1 MNNIPRSAARSM
13 IRAEQKRQVRQ
24 AIRQVAPGEKIMGA
38 LMPSRGFAF
47 PGGWSQDRIAQ
58 VQQMRDWTGVCI
70 DKLASLCAQLVPN
83 AAYVRPQRQPTTQK
97 DANRF
102 DPRLNRMQYLNCE
115 GHSFY
120 NNPYRAKALGVIKPH
135 EELESLPQ
143 GHPIV
148 RLIQNPNDWETQYEH
163 DYEIIMFL
171 MLTGV
176 AYDWMVP
183 DPMFTEYPGEL
194 WCIPSHWVWPRS
206 SGGQVVSP
214 QHPNADRLI
223 EYYEIRPWGGLGTA
237 GVIRIPPE
245 EMIRYA
251 HKSPINKIDGLARTQ
266 IGSLWI
272 DSDNSIAMCQRSMM
286 TNGIYPSFWLEMGE
300 GFSDLTDDA
309 VDRVEAK
316 IYAKLGGENRFGR
329 PFISSQGTK
338 PHPLVFPPNQYA
350 FADSGDQSRN
360 RIVSLFGLNLPVLG
374 LSEDQTFGSV
384 LANLMSVSVHT
395 LKPLLTY
402 IGQAKTKFFASKFST
417 RADPIKMWYDDPTP
431 VDPQQLNEDI
441 KTDFGCGAITPNMIL
456 TLRGRPVYEHGG
468 DDPIL
473 PMGSVPMPLNT
484 GVDLSGLAE
493 LVPLLGRQENPA
505 SEEEEAEAGLGS
517 PQVEEPNGKPSK
529 PKKGAP
535 NGQAKKSRGG
545 RLKEFSEADHPRGQ
559 PDNAGQF
566 GPASGVPSISGS
578 SEYLSEESLGN
589 LAFINYNDP
598 NQEPNPL
605 NQALADAE
613 LSLQDHELND
623 AGSVAKLVDSCVD
636 ASVKRNNEALKLIP
650 KDDAA
655 KIESWAKRQ
664 IPRVEKRAAD
674 LSAKVEAYQE
684 AIKAVQDHES
694 SEPPREMPET
704 DLTRPEPEE
713 ADFLG
718 DHPEPQSEDFS
729 SESDYNSAY
738 DKWEQEEASLMVKF
752 HDAQESWEAEQEQA
766 QEEAEKAHY
775 KKIAV
780 WERILDKLQV
790 KEANA
795 ELKSQEARDRFSDAL
810 WTMNTEFA
818 DKVMDIAETL
828 PKEPK
833 KSAKSRTVNRIKSY
847 GPRSALPKF
856 STNGVHK

>member
-38 LMPSRGFAF
+38 LMPGRGFAF

-135 EELESLPQ
+135 EELEPLPQ
-143 GHPIV
+143 DHPIV
-148 RLIQNPNDWETQYEH
+148 RMTQNPNDWETQYEH

-300 GFSDLTDDA
+300 GFSDLTDDQ

-417 RADPIKMWYDDPTP
+417 RPDPIKMWYDDPTP

-566 GPASGVPSISGS
+566 GPGSGVPSTKPKPVESGS
-578 SEYLSEESLGN
+578 SSGLISRLGSSTWDG
-589 LAFINYNDP
+589 LKKAGINAKHV
-598 NQEPNPL
+598 EHV
-605 NQALADAE
+605 AAE
-613 LSLQDHELND
+613 WASSHAEAN
-623 AGSVAKLVDSCVD
+623 VAKLPEKMQT
-636 ASVKRNNEALKLIP
+636 AVKGTWLALRIGGKTTFATYRAGQAAAEAV
-650 KDDAA
+650 
-655 KIESWAKRQ
+655 AKR
-664 IPRVEKRAAD
+664 R
-674 LSAKVEAYQE
+674 
-684 AIKAVQDHES
+684 
-694 SEPPREMPET
+694 
-704 DLTRPEPEE
+704 
-713 ADFLG
+713 G
-718 DHPEPQSEDFS
+718 
-729 SESDYNSAY
+729 
-738 DKWEQEEASLMVKF
+738 ASP
-752 HDAQESWEAEQEQA
+752 EQA
-766 QEEAEKAHY
+766 ARLRTVLSTIDIATFKPVSIGVSMAAGPAVGGAASFIPLGSATYLAYSTVRDPMAVYRTIADQV
-775 KKIAV
+775 KKIA
-780 WERILDKLQV
+780 RKLGFGKSASTNDQLLNQLCDYLNTD
-790 KEANA
+790 EAMA
-795 ELKSQEARDRFSDAL
+795 TFLAAMDEAQDVGKALKVA
-810 WTMNTEFA
+810 
-818 DKVMDIAETL
+818 
-828 PKEPK
+828 K
-833 KSAKSRTVNRIKSY
+833 KSVSY